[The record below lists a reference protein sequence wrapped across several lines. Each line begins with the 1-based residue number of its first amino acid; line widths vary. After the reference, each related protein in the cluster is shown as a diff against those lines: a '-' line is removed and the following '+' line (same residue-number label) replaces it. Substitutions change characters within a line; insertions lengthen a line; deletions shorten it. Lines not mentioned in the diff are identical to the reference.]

1 MKNLLLDSCT
11 KTALSFD
18 NGLYEQCDGVSM
30 GSFLGPVLA
39 NIILT
44 EFENVIVKPLIETS
58 VRKFY
63 CRYIDD
69 TLVMI
74 KKDKI
79 QYVLNSF
86 NSFDKNLRF
95 TINTFDDGNIHFLD
109 IKNLNHGEKDIHKKD
124 TNTGLYVQYHSYEH
138 WNTKIAWVRSLYDR
152 TQKIFSNQHL
162 FMMQVNYLKAVMSWN
177 GYPYYIRTKII
188 KQLQTKQKGQQKN
201 DDQDKKNLPV
211 IFCRIRYAGAQ
222 GDRIVKNLTKKLKRI
237 ISQPFI
243 SKNISK
249 TTKMSY
255 YCNTKEEIPDYL
267 KSHVVYEFC
276 CPACNIGYIGKTDR
290 NLGTWIKEHC
300 GLDKNSAIFNHLAEC
315 NFYWYALTLHSF
327 PCDGDE
333 TLTYQNIL
341 GHIIT
346 TVTDNMRIIGKT
358 ENWDELCFLESLNI
372 KWKKPSLNTGI
383 KPTKEL
389 VLFL

>member
-1 MKNLLLDSCT
+1 
-11 KTALSFD
+11 
-18 NGLYEQCDGVSM
+18 
-30 GSFLGPVLA
+30 
-39 NIILT
+39 
-44 EFENVIVKPLIETS
+44 
-58 VRKFY
+58 
-63 CRYIDD
+63 
-69 TLVMI
+69 
-74 KKDKI
+74 
-79 QYVLNSF
+79 
-86 NSFDKNLRF
+86 
-95 TINTFDDGNIHFLD
+95 
-109 IKNLNHGEKDIHKKD
+109 
-124 TNTGLYVQYHSYEH
+124 
-138 WNTKIAWVRSLYDR
+138 
-152 TQKIFSNQHL
+152 
-162 FMMQVNYLKAVMSWN
+162 MSWN

-243 SKNISK
+243 LKNIYR
-249 TTKMSY
+249 TTAMSY
-255 YCNTKEEIPDYL
+255 YCNTKDRIPDYL
-267 KSHVVYEFC
+267 KSHVVYEFS
-276 CPACNIGYIGKTDR
+276 CPACNAGYIGKTDR
-290 NLGTWIKEHC
+290 NLGTRIKEHC

-372 KWKKPSLNTGI
+372 KWKKPSLSTGI

-389 VLFL
+389 VLFSLI